1 MLDDREKRRKLVLE
15 QREKRKKKQ
24 ERQSKER
31 GDIWKL
37 SFRSEPDPDIQRF
50 FFEPIPWL
58 IGGFIFCSIGLIVLE
73 LYEFLTS

>member
-1 MLDDREKRRKLVLE
+1 MDNKEKRRKLVLE
-15 QREKRKKKQ
+15 QKRKR
-24 ERQSKER
+24 ERRKEKKER

-37 SFRSEPDPDIQRF
+37 FFRSEPDPDIQRF

-58 IGGFIFCSIGLIVLE
+58 IGAIIFFGIILVVLE

>member
-15 QREKRKKKQ
+15 QREKRKKKK
-24 ERQSKER
+24 ERQNKER

-37 SFRSEPDPDIQRF
+37 FFRSEPDPDIQRF
-50 FFEPIPWL
+50 FFEPLPWL
-58 IGGFIFCSIGLIVLE
+58 IGAIIFFSIILIVLE

>member
-37 SFRSEPDPDIQRF
+37 
-50 FFEPIPWL
+50 FFEPNPEFAKFFLQPIPWL
-58 IGGFIFCSIGLIVLE
+58 LGLAVFSIILVIVIDLF
-73 LYEFLTS
+73 EFFTS